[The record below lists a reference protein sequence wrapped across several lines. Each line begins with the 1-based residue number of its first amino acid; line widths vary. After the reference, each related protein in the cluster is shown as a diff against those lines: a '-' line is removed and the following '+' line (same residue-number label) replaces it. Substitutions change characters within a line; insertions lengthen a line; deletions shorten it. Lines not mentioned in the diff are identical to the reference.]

1 MPTRANQVCPTSNS
15 NSSSPRTAGE
25 TDRNAMGDGGSDDF
39 VFEMD
44 LNCVVQK
51 QIPVP
56 IDPYDVE
63 DLAVSGRTL
72 VLSDTGDNLRTR
84 ETVAFITMDLDS
96 GDGTL
101 HRLTYPDGAH
111 DTESIPLSCNA
122 RLKLTAT
129 SRSS

>member
-1 MPTRANQVCPTSNS
+1 MVVVD
-15 NSSSPRTAGE
+15 
-25 TDRNAMGDGGSDDF
+25 DRIYAMGDGGSDDF

-111 DTESIPLSCNA
+111 DTESILLDPDGHVFCRDQGIVRRKQCLHTRRGSE
-122 RLKLTAT
+122 TE
-129 SRSS
+129 

>member
-1 MPTRANQVCPTSNS
+1 
-15 NSSSPRTAGE
+15 
-25 TDRNAMGDGGSDDF
+25 
-39 VFEMD
+39 MD

-84 ETVAFITMDLDS
+84 EQWRSSRWT
-96 GDGTL
+96 
-101 HRLTYPDGAH
+101 
-111 DTESIPLSCNA
+111 SIPVTVRCIASRTRTVRTTPSRYCSTP
-122 RLKLTAT
+122 TAT
-129 SRSS
+129 FLS